1 MDYAGRF
8 TFPAPAGQ
16 VWEAIERLDQFET
29 WWGWLGHLEVEGSG
43 LRPGSVL
50 KGTVSPPVPYAL
62 QVEVALE
69 RCVQCQAIDA
79 AVRGDLVG
87 DAHLRLLPQGP
98 DTVTEVAWSLEMTQL
113 AMRLAARVAH
123 PLLRWGHDRVV
134 DATVDSFR
142 RQLQRADPA
151 RCD

>member
-16 VWEAIERLDQFET
+16 VWEAIERLDQFEK
-29 WWGWLGHLEVEGSG
+29 WWGWLGHLEIEGSG
-43 LRPGSVL
+43 LQRGSVL
-50 KGTVSPPVPYAL
+50 KGTVSPSVPYPL

-69 RCVQCQAIDA
+69 RCVHGQAIDA
-79 AVRGDLVG
+79 AVSGDLVG
-87 DAHLRLLPQGP
+87 DAHLLLVPQGR
-98 DTVTEVAWSLEMTQL
+98 DTVTEVAWSLEMTQR

-134 DATVDSFR
+134 DATVDGFR
-142 RQLQRADPA
+142 RQLQRADA
-151 RCD
+151 TRCD